1 MNSKTLKL
9 DIPCNVVDIILDMQP
24 LWIPRAIATGKLH
37 EYPFFTMGR
46 CAYIDGNTD
55 IYYNDSARLNVILLK
70 KLNFFY
76 ENVLDG
82 LSFLLGEPV
91 KLAHDLAIPGFH
103 IFQSD
108 PAFLA
113 TSGGWHKDCPHTTL
127 ELGGTDP
134 HSFTL
139 PIQLPSSGAG
149 LDYIDDLQQKKYF
162 AYEKNNLMVIDVSLI
177 HRISRLREYL
187 PGEYRITL
195 QGHLIRRGKTLEAF
209 F

>member
-1 MNSKTLKL
+1 MISKTLKL

-24 LWIPRAIATGKLH
+24 LWIPRAN

-55 IYYNDSARLNVILLK
+55 IYYKESARLNVILLK
-70 KLNFFY
+70 KLNFLY
-76 ENVLDG
+76 ENVLKG

-108 PAFLA
+108 PLLLT
-113 TSGGWHKDCPHTTL
+113 TSGGWHKDIPHTTL
-127 ELGGTDP
+127 KLGSIDP
-134 HSFTL
+134 YSFTL

-149 LDYIDDLQQKKYF
+149 LDYINGLRQKKYF
-162 AYEKNNLMVIDVSLI
+162 AYEKNNLMLIDGSLV
-177 HRISRLREYL
+177 HRISRSREYI